1 MDTYKSRSVI
11 GLLILAALLVSA
23 CGGRTI
29 VQADAT
35 LAPPTATQTA
45 LPPTATHTAIPPT
58 STPVPPTAT
67 PEPTSTP
74 DVTATAVAQ
83 ATQTAAPLIAM
94 IDAELKK
101 YDLSTDEGYLGW
113 ANDSLTIKVDTY
125 GEEKWQTNFP
135 DFSVA
140 DFVFHTDMKW
150 ESSTGLAGCTLL
162 LCAEPDLERGKH
174 YRINLMRLS
183 GLPLWDIE
191 YYRYG
196 VFQKNVTGEILSTS
210 AIDVDQGAVNR
221 ITVIAQGNKLQVY
234 ANGDR
239 LGAFTDKTLSEGIV
253 AYMAWQ
259 ESGQTT
265 CTFTNSWLWVF
276 KGGS

>member
-45 LPPTATHTAIPPT
+45 VPPTATHTAIPPT

-74 DVTATAVAQ
+74 DVTATAMAQ

-113 ANDSLTIKVDTY
+113 WDDSTVIKVDGY
-125 GEEKWQTNFP
+125 MEEKPQAIFP
-135 DFSVA
+135 DVSAA
-140 DFVFHTDMKW
+140 DFVLHADVTW
-150 ESSTGLAGCTLL
+150 ETSTGLAGC
-162 LCAEPDLERGKH
+162 AFYVRSEADLKRGKH
-174 YRINLMRLS
+174 YRIYMMRL
-183 GLPLWDIE
+183 GGVPLWDIE
-191 YYRYG
+191 YYKNG
-196 VFQKNVTGEILSTS
+196 QPQKVVTGEPLTDKALDS
-210 AIDVDQGAVNR
+210 DQGSTKALSDHGHR
-221 ITVIAQGNKLQVY
+221 PGQQIAGLRQWRPAGRVH
-234 ANGDR
+234 R
-239 LGAFTDKTLSEGIV
+239 
-253 AYMAWQ
+253 
-259 ESGQTT
+259 
-265 CTFTNSWLWVF
+265 
-276 KGGS
+276 